1 MLRTAP
7 GIKLPSCRINGFK
20 ASWWRCAD
28 PSPRK
33 IRRRYIE
40 KTRRGQIEEYRGDR
54 LKNTERTDEKYGEDR
69 LAPKRRPP
77 TDGWSR
83 SSLVTEPPPSS
94 QNSSQLKA
102 KNVN

>member
-1 MLRTAP
+1 M
-7 GIKLPSCRINGFK
+7 KK
-20 ASWWRCAD
+20 KWR
-28 PSPRK
+28 
-33 IRRRYIE
+33 
-40 KTRRGQIEEYRGDR
+40 GHIEENRGDR

-83 SSLVTEPPPSS
+83 SSLVTQPPPSS